1 MHFSKSVGCSCIMD
15 VYFEFTAGWR
25 ICLWFVSV
33 CFHPILHTHGCHKKV
48 YFDGQPNL
56 IYLFICVSIE
66 YFMEVYRKV
75 KLFQP
80 VTAYMYSKS
89 AHYWPI
95 FKNVVGFGFSNTWCH
110 LWVHRQKVPRQNVP
124 RDETSQGTKRSKT

>member
-1 MHFSKSVGCSCIMD
+1 MHFSKSVGCSCIFW
-15 VYFEFTAGWR
+15 VHGWLENMFV
-25 ICLWFVSV
+25 ICVGLFPPYS
-33 CFHPILHTHGCHKKV
+33 ILHTHGCHKKV

-56 IYLFICVSIE
+56 FYLFIYVYIE

-95 FKNVVGFGFSNTWCH
+95 YKNVVGFGFSNTWCH